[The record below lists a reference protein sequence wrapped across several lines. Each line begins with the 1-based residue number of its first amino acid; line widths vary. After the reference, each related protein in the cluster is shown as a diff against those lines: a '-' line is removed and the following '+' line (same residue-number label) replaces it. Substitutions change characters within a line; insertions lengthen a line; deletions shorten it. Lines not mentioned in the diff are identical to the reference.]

1 MSFQGL
7 AAFGLGAM
15 QGYQNQN
22 KENKREAE
30 RLADKDYQRSRE
42 KDQDGRVAAA
52 EGRAVAADGRATQ
65 QFKMQQE
72 ASQITLDEA
81 KLQNQ
86 INAGLRKATQAY
98 SMGDKSGAFAALQE
112 TGNSLYPNMQMK
124 FDQDEQGNIIVD
136 ANGAATGQRFTA
148 QGVPIGQKITMKPE
162 QAHQSLYA
170 AMNPAKYVENQAA
183 AAAEAAK
190 AEREWQMH
198 RQKGLFDNGIKLG
211 QMGVQ
216 HTQNI
221 ERDNNTGQNNILR
234 DQMKPQTAA
243 GGASKPQIMS
253 VLRGGSS
260 SGGQWSA
267 IPDRLPEGVTPRQMA
282 EAIAPFM
289 QQIESSNNPN
299 AVSPKGARGLMQ
311 IMPKTRDEI
320 LQKTGIDANRSPEDN
335 QRAGAWYLEQK
346 IIETKGNV
354 RLALA
359 AYNAGSGNVQKHGGV
374 PPFKE
379 TQNYLTK
386 INNLIAAQNGAI
398 GNLRQNENVAA
409 AVTNNLKI
417 ISDDLSKQLKD
428 NDVTI
433 SPAKIQ
439 AALGIAGRSL
449 VEMSRKTNP
458 ADQQKAF
465 RAAMDH
471 IKIRLLGSMTD
482 LDDAE
487 KEVYAQHI
495 LSQLIGE
502 SSDQSMNN
510 LVFDADGQALAA
522 VNARMSGGQPNP
534 FEGTV
539 GIQAPAKPP
548 TTSQAL
554 AAHAQGLPA
563 PATKPPTP
571 QQVAAR
577 KTAMQDIVGVTPA
590 TTKPA
595 TGSAGRATTPRTVS
609 QSGALSASA
618 FDKNAPPPAPT
629 DMHKLSA
636 SADSAYKKAE
646 SMYSKI
652 SEATNRLRRLRDS
665 GASLDEQKR
674 AATIVQQRANSY
686 ESALRLYEGVIRSEE
701 SRIATVESRA
711 NRRSERD
718 ASERAKTEQL
728 VSSLLGE

>member
-52 EGRAVAADGRATQ
+52 EGRAVAADGRAIQ

-86 INAGLRKATQAY
+86 INTGLRKATQAY
-98 SMGDKSGAFAALQE
+98 SMGDKSGAFAAFEE
-112 TGNSLYPNMQMK
+112 TGNSLNPNMQMK
-124 FDQDEQGNIIVD
+124 FDRDEQGNIIVD
-136 ANGAATGQRFTA
+136 ANGAAMGQRSTA
-148 QGVPIGQKITMKPE
+148 QGVPIGQKIAVKPE

-170 AMNPAKYVENQAA
+170 AMNPTKYVENQAA

-198 RQKGLFDNGIKLG
+198 QQKGLFDARLGVATHGEKRQIDSQYGRQDKAYETELGIY
-211 QMGVQ
+211 
-216 HTQNI
+216 
-221 ERDNNTGQNNILR
+221 RDNNTSQNNIYR
-234 DQMKPQTAA
+234 DQVKPQTTA

-253 VLRGGSS
+253 ALRGGSS

-289 QQIESSNNPN
+289 QQKESSNNPN

-354 RLALA
+354 QLALA
-359 AYNAGSGNVQKHGGV
+359 AYNAGFGNVQKHGGV

-471 IKIRLLGSMTD
+471 IKIGLLGSMTD
-482 LDDAE
+482 LNDAE
-487 KEVYAQHI
+487 KEVYAQQI
-495 LSQLIGE
+495 LSKLLGE

-510 LVFDADGQALAA
+510 LVFNAEGQALAA
-522 VNARMSGGQPNP
+522 VNAKMNPAPATAGQDNP
-534 FEGTV
+534 FEGGTGIPAQTV
-539 GIQAPAKPP
+539 
-548 TTSQAL
+548 
-554 AAHAQGLPA
+554 AQGKRLSGKPAAAQQPA
-563 PATKPPTP
+563 PA
-571 QQVAAR
+571 A
-577 KTAMQDIVGVTPA
+577 
-590 TTKPA
+590 KPA
-595 TGSAGRATTPRTVS
+595 
-609 QSGALSASA
+609 ASNLYPQA
-618 FDKNAPPPAPT
+618 DNLT
-629 DMHKLSA
+629 DA
-636 SADSAYKKAE
+636 
-646 SMYSKI
+646 
-652 SEATNRLRRLRDS
+652 
-665 GASLDEQKR
+665 QR
-674 AATIVQQRANSY
+674 AAVSKNIFGMAMPSDKTNPLV
-686 ESALRLYEGVIRSEE
+686 RS
-701 SRIATVESRA
+701 
-711 NRRSERD
+711 N
-718 ASERAKTEQL
+718 
-728 VSSLLGE
+728 